1 MLEGNPF
8 ADLVPSGQPGV
19 IMGPPEVPKPV
30 DPLDAEAKRLEIEL
44 KKQRIAKGDP
54 MSEGAAK
61 LKESEQTAA
70 FLTTNLITNVNL
82 LNQALKVDPKAATP
96 TWGQLAAGMLGQ
108 DVKNAILPEQRQV
121 VENAQRLIVDS
132 ALTLGTGAAYT
143 AEQIEAYRR
152 GYFPQVGDSE
162 SAVKAKREA
171 LRGALVAAKL
181 KAGNA
186 APQIDA
192 AMEALGLSSDPLL
205 VNAGGTLVPEGEG
218 VTGQRLSP
226 EQEKEFAGFLRTK
239 PDGAAINAWLVARG
253 LSGGASNAEEVAK
266 ALREGRAVD
275 PGPNYSASDA
285 AAEAEA
291 RALVEAQ
298 DRASLVGEGPRETLL
313 KSGATLNLLDEASG
327 LGNAAAVALTGGNPV
342 EGYRVGRDAERLRIA
357 DARDQLG
364 YAGTALEIGGG
375 FLSANPTAAISR
387 ATSALAT
394 IAQGAKAGAGVGAL
408 AGYGTGE
415 GFTDSTEKAVVG
427 GGLGALLGG
436 GISGVSTRL
445 APRGMNPELA
455 AAAEAENVRLIRP
468 MVDPA
473 SRGKAG
479 SLEAT
484 AGGQNVIREGVQGV
498 ADDIERGAVKLGANG
513 QPLESGAAGE
523 SIQRA
528 GQRFI
533 QKSKGV
539 ADRLYTRARSL
550 AGGARIEPKQAL
562 AQADQEI
569 ASLSANEGTNAA
581 EIAFLERFKGDLTKP
596 GGKSVEELKELRR
609 SLRGAIDEAG
619 LTGTQ
624 AEARAIRILDATHA
638 DAAASLPQG
647 AASAYRRAD
656 AYYRERMVHIDDIL
670 ERFIG
675 KNKAGEP
682 RLSGEAAFAKL
693 KSMTSPG
700 GDGRRLAAVW
710 RNLEPQEQADVSAT
724 IAQSL
729 GRKSEDA
736 PFSTALFVQQANKLS
751 PSARRT
757 IFGPSGAESVGNL
770 VKLSRSLNEA
780 TADFN
785 RSNSGRVGIKA
796 AGRALVMGLI
806 GAGGGGAIGGGG
818 AAAGAALG
826 AAGLVAANAG
836 RNALSARA
844 LMSPRVTRWLA
855 EAANVNT
862 PAQAQVLVN
871 RLGTIAAREPA
882 LAGELAPL
890 QRMLSDRLNPVP
902 LAASDTVEGEEQQA
916 GQ

>member
-8 ADLVPSGQPGV
+8 ADLVPSGSPGV
-19 IMGPPEVPKPV
+19 IMGPPEVPKPI

-44 KKQRIAKGDP
+44 KKQRIAKGEP
-54 MSEGAAK
+54 LGEGEAK
-61 LKESEQTAA
+61 LREAEQKAT
-70 FLTTNLITNVNL
+70 FLTTNLLGNVNVM
-82 LNQALKVDPKAATP
+82 QGAIKADPSSTKP
-96 TWGQLAAGMLGQ
+96 TWDQLAVGVLGP
-108 DVKNAILPEQRQV
+108 DAKNAYLSDQRQV
-121 VENAQRLIVDS
+121 IENSQRLIVDA

-143 AEQIEAYRR
+143 PEQIEAYRR
-152 GYFPQVGDSE
+152 GLFPQVGDSE
-162 SAVKAKREA
+162 AAIKAKRES
-171 LRGALVAAKL
+171 LRTALVAARLNAGAGAGKIDEAMKAL
-181 KAGNA
+181 GFSNDPLDAPATGKATPAGN
-186 APQIDA
+186 
-192 AMEALGLSSDPLL
+192 
-205 VNAGGTLVPEGEG
+205 EGEKP
-218 VTGQRLSP
+218 L
-226 EQEKEFAGFLRTK
+226 KEGEFLR
-239 PDGAAINAWLVARG
+239 DGELWYRDPETGEELPVVV
-253 LSGGASNAEEVAK
+253 GGSVRPEDRAAEEYRKRQDEAFGK
-266 ALREGRAVD
+266 D
-275 PGPNYSASDA
+275 SATQTM
-285 AAEAEA
+285 
-291 RALVEAQ
+291 L
-298 DRASLVGEGPRETLL
+298 T
-313 KSGATLNLLDEASG
+313 SGMTLNLSDEAAGIGTGISK
-327 LGNAAAVALTGGNPV
+327 LLTGQNPI
-342 EGYRVGRDAERLRIA
+342 EGYKLGRDAERLRIA
-357 DARDQLG
+357 DAREQLG
-364 YAGTALEIGGG
+364 YGALPLEIAGG
-375 FLSANPTAAISR
+375 FLSANPMGAIR
-387 ATSALAT
+387 PATSALAT
-394 IAQGAKAGAGVGAL
+394 IAQGAKSGAAVGAL
-408 AGYGTGE
+408 AGYGSGE
-415 GFTDSTEKAVVG
+415 GFTDSAEKGVI
-427 GGLGALLGG
+427 GATLGG
-436 GISGVSTRL
+436 VLGGTISGVSTRL

-468 MVDPA
+468 MIDPA

-484 AGGQNVIREGVQGV
+484 AGGQNVIREGVKGV
-498 ADDIERGAVKLGANG
+498 TDDIERGAVKLGANG

-729 GRKSEDA
+729 GRKAEDA

-785 RSNSGRVGIKA
+785 RSNSGRVTIKA
-796 AGRALVMGLI
+796 MGQALVAGLL
-806 GAGGGGAIGGGG
+806 GGGGGALAGGGGTAAATALGG
-818 AAAGAALG
+818 AALIG
-826 AAGLVAANAG
+826 ANAG

-862 PAQAQVLVN
+862 PAQAQVAVN
-871 RLGTIAAREPA
+871 RLGTIIAREPA

-890 QRMLSDRLNPVP
+890 QRMLSDRLNPTS
-902 LAASDTVEGEEQQA
+902 LAASDTVEGEDEQTSQ
-916 GQ
+916 